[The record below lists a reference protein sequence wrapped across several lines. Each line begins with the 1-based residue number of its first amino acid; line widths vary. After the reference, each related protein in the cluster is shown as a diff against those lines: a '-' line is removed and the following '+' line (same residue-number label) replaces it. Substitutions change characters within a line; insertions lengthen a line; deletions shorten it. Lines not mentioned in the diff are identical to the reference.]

1 MVRVF
6 KRVPVVLASV
16 LVLAA
21 GSAPAGVGSSAVPGS
36 AAAHAWGVRITEATG
51 TISGTQEISAPPQT
65 AGFIGPFTSGS
76 IASIGSGNAYL
87 SADTDTTA
95 NASASLTISDISMFG
110 GDLTVASVIVRAEAT
125 AREGS
130 ASGDFPGV
138 SVTGLTVLGQPV
150 APGAGTIQLGDWGYA
165 IILGQG
171 ATQQTTSSYRGFV
184 AGVEAHVTADHNG
197 VPAGTTVQIGYLEVE
212 VNAPTG
218 QDAVPG
224 KSVTPPKPVKPAGKA
239 PSGQLTPPEPPANGI
254 PLPPL
259 GSSPPPGSHPKLR
272 GGGYVFPVFG
282 PYSFVD
288 TFGAPRGDVS
298 GGWHHGDDI
307 FAPLGAPILAVATGT
322 VFSVGW
328 NDVGGYRV
336 WLRDR
341 VGNQFYYAHLS
352 AYSPLAVNNAHVQ
365 AGDVLGFVGN
375 SGDAQG
381 TPYHLHFEVHPAQ
394 YLGYGYNGAVDPTG
408 YLLEWQHL
416 QDVRFSAAEGW
427 APTPN
432 ANSRAPQPGAILLQV
447 RDISSASGLEPDSLK
462 RALAPVRH
470 EGEGG
475 ILQAPRPPSET
486 GPAAASAAAATA
498 RHRS

>member
-21 GSAPAGVGSSAVPGS
+21 GSAPAGVGSSAGSGS
-36 AAAHAWGVRITEATG
+36 AAAHSWGVRIIEASG
-51 TISGTQEISAPPQT
+51 KISGTQEISAPPQT
-65 AGFIGPFTSGS
+65 AGFIGPFTSDS
-76 IASIGSGNAYL
+76 IVNTGPGNAYL
-87 SADTDTTA
+87 SADTGTTA

-110 GDLTVASVIVRAEAT
+110 GDLTVGSVVVKAEAT
-125 AREGS
+125 AKQGS

-138 SVTGLTVLGQPV
+138 SVTGLTVLGQPI

-171 ATQQTTSSYRGFV
+171 ATQQTTSSYRGYV
-184 AGVEAHVTADHNG
+184 SGIEAHVTADHNG
-197 VPAGTTVQIGYLEVE
+197 VPAGTTVQIGYVDVE
-212 VNAPTG
+212 VDAPTG
-218 QDAVPG
+218 QATTPG
-224 KSVTPPKPVKPAGKA
+224 RPATPPKPVKPGGKG
-239 PSGQLTPPEPPANGI
+239 PNGTLKPPEPPANGI

-307 FAPLGAPILAVATGT
+307 FAPLGAPILAIATGT

-328 NDVGGYRV
+328 NNVGGYRL
-336 WLRDR
+336 WLRDG

-352 AYSPLAVNNAHVQ
+352 AYSPLAVNGAHVR

-381 TPYHLHFEVHPAQ
+381 TPYHLHFEVHPVQ

-408 YLLEWQHL
+408 YLLEWQHI
-416 QDVRFSAAEGW
+416 QDVRFSAGAGW

-447 RDISSASGLEPDSLK
+447 RDISNASGLEPDSLK
-462 RALAPVRH
+462 RALAPVKH

-475 ILQAPRPPSET
+475 ILQAPRPSQT
-486 GPAAASAAAATA
+486 RPAAALAAAAA

>member
-1 MVRVF
+1 MVRVS
-6 KRVPVVLASV
+6 KRVPVALASV

-21 GSAPAGVGSSAVPGS
+21 GSAPAGVGSGAGPGS
-36 AAAHAWGVRITEATG
+36 AAAHAWGVRINET
-51 TISGTQEISAPPQT
+51 SGTQEISAPPQT
-65 AGFIGPFTSGS
+65 AGFIGPFTSGAIVS
-76 IASIGSGNAYL
+76 TGSGNAYL
-87 SADTDTTA
+87 SADTGTSA

-110 GDLTVASVIVRAEAT
+110 GDFTVGSVVVKAEAT
-125 AREGS
+125 AKQDS

-138 SVTGLTVLGQPV
+138 SVSGLTVLGQPV
-150 APGAGTIQLGDWGYA
+150 PSDPGTIQLGDWGYA

-171 ATQQTTSSYRGFV
+171 ASQQTTSSYRGYV
-184 AGVEAHVTADHNG
+184 SGVEAHVTADHNG
-197 VPAGTTVQIGYLEVE
+197 VPAGTTVQIGYVEVE
-212 VNAPTG
+212 VDAPTG
-218 QDAVPG
+218 QSATPG
-224 KSVTPPKPVKPAGKA
+224 KTPTPPKPGKPAGKA
-239 PSGQLTPPEPPANGI
+239 PSGTIKPPEPPANGI

-259 GSSPPPGSHPKLR
+259 GSSPPPGSHPKLKA
-272 GGGYVFPVFG
+272 GSYVFPVFG

-328 NDVGGYRV
+328 NDIGGYRL
-336 WLRDR
+336 WLRDG

-352 AYSPLAVNNAHVQ
+352 AYSPLAVNGAHVR

-381 TPYHLHFEVHPAQ
+381 TPYHLHFEVHPVQ
-394 YLGYGYNGAVDPTG
+394 YLGYGYNGAVDPTD
-408 YLLEWQHL
+408 YLLAWQHL

-447 RDISSASGLEPDSLK
+447 RDISNASGLEPDSLK
-462 RALAPVRH
+462 RALAPVTH

-475 ILQAPRPPSET
+475 LLQAPRPSQS
-486 GPAAASAAAATA
+486 GPAAEDNSA
-498 RHRS
+498 RRFRSAVR

>member
-1 MVRVF
+1 
-6 KRVPVVLASV
+6 
-16 LVLAA
+16 VLAA
-21 GSAPAGVGSSAVPGS
+21 GSAPAGVGSSAAPGN
-36 AAAHAWGVRITEATG
+36 AAAHAWGVRITEASG

-65 AGFIGPFTSGS
+65 AGFIGPYTSGS
-76 IASIGSGNAYL
+76 IASTGSGNAYL
-87 SADTDTTA
+87 STDTDTTA
-95 NASASLTISDISMFG
+95 NVSASLTISDISMFG
-110 GDLTVASVIVRAEAT
+110 GDLTVASVIVKAEAT
-125 AREGS
+125 AKQGS
-130 ASGDFPGV
+130 ASGDFPGI
-138 SVTGLTVLGQPV
+138 SVDGLTVLGQPV
-150 APGAGTIQLGDWGYA
+150 ASGAGTIQLGDWGYA

-171 ATQQTTSSYRGFV
+171 ATQQTTSSYRGYV
-184 AGVEAHVTADHNG
+184 TGVEAHVTADHNG
-197 VPAGTTVQIGYLEVE
+197 VPAGTTVQIGYVEVE
-212 VNAPTG
+212 VDAPTG
-218 QDAVPG
+218 QDAIPG
-224 KSVTPPKPVKPAGKA
+224 KSAPPPKPVKPAGNA
-239 PSGQLTPPEPPANGI
+239 PSGSLTPPEPPANGI

-272 GGGYVFPVFG
+272 GGNYVFPVFG
-282 PYSFVD
+282 PSSFIN
-288 TFGAPRGDVS
+288 TYGAPRGDVS

-328 NDVGGYRV
+328 NNVGGYRL

-352 AYSPLAVNNAHVQ
+352 AYSPLAVNGANVR
-365 AGDVLGFVGN
+365 AGDVLGFLGN

-381 TPYHLHFEVHPAQ
+381 TPYHLHFEIHPVQ
-394 YLGYGYNGAVDPTG
+394 YLGYGYNGSVDPTG

-462 RALAPVRH
+462 RALAPVRY

-475 ILQAPRPPSET
+475 ILQAPRPPQSQT
-486 GPAAASAAAATA
+486 GPATTASAAAA

>member
-21 GSAPAGVGSSAVPGS
+21 GSAPAGVGSGAAPGS
-36 AAAHAWGVRITEATG
+36 AAAHAWGVRIVEASG
-51 TISGTQEISAPPQT
+51 TASGTQEISAPPQT

-76 IASIGSGNAYL
+76 IVSTGSGNAYL
-87 SADTDTTA
+87 SADTGTTA

-110 GDLTVASVIVRAEAT
+110 GDLSVASVVVKAEAT
-125 AREGS
+125 AKQGS
-130 ASGDFPGV
+130 ATGDFPGV
-138 SVTGLTVLGQPV
+138 AVTGLTVLGQPV
-150 APGAGTIQLGDWGYA
+150 ASDAGTIQLGDWGYA

-171 ATQQTTSSYRGFV
+171 ATQQTASSYRGYV
-184 AGVEAHVTADHNG
+184 SGVEAHVTADHNG
-197 VPAGTTVQIGYLEVE
+197 VPAGTTVQIGYVDVE
-212 VNAPTG
+212 VDAPTG
-218 QDAVPG
+218 QDATPEKSPKAPTPIKPG
-224 KSVTPPKPVKPAGKA
+224 KG
-239 PSGQLTPPEPPANGI
+239 PSGTIKPPEPPSNGI

-259 GSSPPPGSHPKLR
+259 GASPPPGSHPTLG

-282 PYSFVD
+282 PSSFVD

-307 FAPLGAPILAVATGT
+307 FAPLGAPLVAVATGT

-328 NDVGGYRV
+328 NNVGGYRL

-352 AYSPLAVNNAHVQ
+352 AYSPLAVNGAHVR

-381 TPYHLHFEVHPAQ
+381 TPYHLHFEVHPVQ

-462 RALAPVRH
+462 RALAPVTH

-475 ILQAPRPPSET
+475 ILQAPRPPQSQT
-486 GPAAASAAAATA
+486 GTAAAL
-498 RHRS
+498 RSPRRFR

>member
-16 LVLAA
+16 LALAA

-76 IASIGSGNAYL
+76 IAGIGSGNAYL

-125 AREGS
+125 AKEGS

-150 APGAGTIQLGDWGYA
+150 ASGAGTIQLGDWGYV

-171 ATQQTTSSYRGFV
+171 ATQQTTSSYRGYV

-239 PSGQLTPPEPPANGI
+239 LSGQLTPPEPPANGI

-328 NDVGGYRV
+328 NDVGGYRL

-408 YLLEWQHL
+408 YLLEWEHL

-475 ILQAPRPPSET
+475 ILQAPRPPIQT
-486 GPAAASAAAATA
+486 GPAAASAATATA

>member
-21 GSAPAGVGSSAVPGS
+21 GSAPAGVGSGAAPGR
-36 AAAHAWGVRITEATG
+36 AAAHAWGVRIVEASG
-51 TISGTQEISAPPQT
+51 TTSGTQAISAPPQT

-76 IASIGSGNAYL
+76 IVTTGSGNAYL

-95 NASASLTISDISMFG
+95 NASASLTISDIAMFS
-110 GDLTVASVIVRAEAT
+110 GDLTVASVVVKAEAT
-125 AREGS
+125 AKQGS
-130 ASGDFPGV
+130 ATGDFPGV
-138 SVTGLTVLGQPV
+138 EVTGLTVLGQPV
-150 APGAGTIQLGDWGYA
+150 ASGAGTIQLGDWGYA

-171 ATQQTTSSYRGFV
+171 ATQQTTSSYRGYV
-184 AGVEAHVTADHNG
+184 SGVEAHVTADHNG
-197 VPAGTTVQIGYLEVE
+197 VPAGTTVQIGYVDVE
-212 VNAPTG
+212 VDAPTG
-218 QDAVPG
+218 QDATPG
-224 KSVTPPKPVKPAGKA
+224 KSPPPPKPIKPGGTA
-239 PSGQLTPPEPPANGI
+239 PNGTPKPPEPPENGI

-259 GSSPPPGSHPKLR
+259 GDAPPPSSHPKLN
-272 GGGYVFPVFG
+272 GGAYVFPVFG
-282 PYSFVD
+282 PSSFVD

-328 NDVGGYRV
+328 NNVGGYRL

-352 AYSPLAVNNAHVQ
+352 AYSPLAVNNAHVH

-381 TPYHLHFEVHPAQ
+381 TPYHLHFEVHPVQ

-447 RDISSASGLEPDSLK
+447 RDISSASGLEPDSLR
-462 RALAPVRH
+462 RALAPVTH

-475 ILQAPRPPSET
+475 ILQAPRPPQSKT
-486 GPAAASAAAATA
+486 GPAAASASAAA

>member
-21 GSAPAGVGSSAVPGS
+21 GSAPAGVGSSAGPGS
-36 AAAHAWGVRITEATG
+36 AAAHAWGVRITEASG
-51 TISGTQEISAPPQT
+51 TTSGTQEISAPPQT

-76 IASIGSGNAYL
+76 IVSTGPGNAYL
-87 SADTDTTA
+87 SADTGTTA

-110 GDLTVASVIVRAEAT
+110 GDLTVGSVVVKAEAT
-125 AREGS
+125 AKQGS

-150 APGAGTIQLGDWGYA
+150 ASGAGTIQLGDWGYA

-171 ATQQTTSSYRGFV
+171 ATQQTTSSYRGYV
-184 AGVEAHVTADHNG
+184 SGIEAHVTADHNG
-197 VPAGTTVQIGYLEVE
+197 VPAGTTVQIGYVDVE
-212 VNAPTG
+212 VDAPTG
-218 QDAVPG
+218 QATTPG
-224 KSVTPPKPVKPAGKA
+224 KPATPPKPVKPGGKA
-239 PSGQLTPPEPPANGI
+239 PNGTLNPPEPPANGI

-307 FAPLGAPILAVATGT
+307 FAPLGAPILAIATGT

-328 NDVGGYRV
+328 NNVGGYRL
-336 WLRDR
+336 WLRDG

-352 AYSPLAVNNAHVQ
+352 AYSPLAVNGAHVR

-381 TPYHLHFEVHPAQ
+381 TPYHLHFEVHPVQ

-408 YLLEWQHL
+408 YLLEWQHI

-447 RDISSASGLEPDSLK
+447 RDISNASGLEPDSLK
-462 RALAPVRH
+462 RALAPVTH

-475 ILQAPRPPSET
+475 ILQAPRPSQT
-486 GPAAASAAAATA
+486 RPAAALAAAAAA

>member
-21 GSAPAGVGSSAVPGS
+21 GSAPAGVGSSTVPGS

-150 APGAGTIQLGDWGYA
+150 ASGAGTIQLGDWGYV

-171 ATQQTTSSYRGFV
+171 ATQQTTSSYRGYV

-259 GSSPPPGSHPKLR
+259 GSSAPPGSHPKLR